1 MPVYK
6 HNVLKWRKT
15 NKFSIGCLICAVPCL
30 MDRKIYN
37 FIGAF
42 LGHGGFLVMV
52 VSLVCM
58 INAREKKRRMH
69 MTFEATL

>member
-42 LGHGGFLVMV
+42 LGHGGILG
-52 VSLVCM
+52 LYDQCPGE
-58 INAREKKRRMH
+58 EKKNAYD
-69 MTFEATL
+69 F